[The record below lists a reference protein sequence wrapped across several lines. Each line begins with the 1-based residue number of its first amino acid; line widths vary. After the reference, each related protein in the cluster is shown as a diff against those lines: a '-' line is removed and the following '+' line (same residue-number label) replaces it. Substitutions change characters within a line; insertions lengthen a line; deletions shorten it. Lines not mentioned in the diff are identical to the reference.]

1 MNKFFALAAFVLGS
15 MVAACT
21 FNTNNEYEIVVPEK
35 AAPSGSASTV
45 PTTPAPSAS
54 VPSGTSD
61 CKPTVTLEQTWQNTS
76 LGAGHTTLL
85 SMFTLT
91 ASACA
96 DVEIKKIWITFI
108 AVHDPSPDAFCASPC
123 NAPEDWNFRNLK
135 LVGEKDETLM
145 GPVASLSGPEVNDQV
160 DAMFSDS
167 FVVRAG
173 EKKLIGLVVDTAY
186 PLVTDLTGRTFQTYV
201 SLIDAPGV
209 IQQSVPKTSEQMAA
223 TFSVYN

>member
-1 MNKFFALAAFVLGS
+1 
-15 MVAACT
+15 
-21 FNTNNEYEIVVPEK
+21 
-35 AAPSGSASTV
+35 
-45 PTTPAPSAS
+45 
-54 VPSGTSD
+54 
-61 CKPTVTLEQTWQNTS
+61 
-76 LGAGHTTLL
+76 
-85 SMFTLT
+85 
-91 ASACA
+91 
-96 DVEIKKIWITFI
+96 
-108 AVHDPSPDAFCASPC
+108 
-123 NAPEDWNFRNLK
+123 
-135 LVGEKDETLM
+135 M